1 MKVIELKDG
10 KVRELTHSQFIVYTE
25 QVRAG
30 KSHDEALKYCLNNEL
45 NVADFLYNNLK
56 ERSH

>member
-1 MKVIELKDG
+1 MKVIELKDR

-30 KSHDEALKYCLNNEL
+30 KSRKEPRRGFEILLK
-45 NVADFLYNNLK
+45 
-56 ERSH
+56 